1 MERFRQRYGIAL
13 TKKKVQEIIL
23 VLMAWEV
30 VFAFSY
36 LGYIELPV
44 VSTTTLHILVIVA
57 AMMLG
62 AEGSVP
68 VVCVFAATSMW
79 IGSYTPAQ
87 LDRLFSPF
95 VSGMPLGPLM
105 LAFARVLFAAGA
117 GWLFDL
123 YFRKPRKYV
132 YLGIAAVA
140 AASTF
145 LHGLCI
151 FGALYCFF
159 PMLRQM
165 ILENLFSYPMFRDW
179 LSYALAMISCCGVHA
194 VLSRESVKTHLSEL
208 CDCPRPVQERGNR
221 KLLFYSETVAAAAG
235 VLCFLFLR
243 KVIFKEL
250 RLQGVIGSEELYRNI
265 TAFLL
270 QAMAALMALFCI
282 VSILLQ
288 WIYEYYTAQ
297 RLQLDKKLMEQRMK
311 SSVDAA
317 DWRTMSIWSSTRL
330 PFRQI
335 LPCS

>member
-13 TKKKVQEIIL
+13 MKKKVQEIIL

-95 VSGMPLGPLM
+95 VSGMPLGSLM

-123 YFRKPRKYV
+123 YFRKRRLLLPAPFFTGCAFLRRY
-132 YLGIAAVA
+132 IA
-140 AASTF
+140 
-145 LHGLCI
+145 
-151 FGALYCFF
+151 
-159 PMLRQM
+159 
-165 ILENLFSYPMFRDW
+165 FSP
-179 LSYALAMISCCGVHA
+179 CCG
-194 VLSRESVKTHLSEL
+194 K
-208 CDCPRPVQERGNR
+208 
-221 KLLFYSETVAAAAG
+221 
-235 VLCFLFLR
+235 
-243 KVIFKEL
+243 
-250 RLQGVIGSEELYRNI
+250 
-265 TAFLL
+265 
-270 QAMAALMALFCI
+270 
-282 VSILLQ
+282 
-288 WIYEYYTAQ
+288 
-297 RLQLDKKLMEQRMK
+297 
-311 SSVDAA
+311 
-317 DWRTMSIWSSTRL
+317 
-330 PFRQI
+330 
-335 LPCS
+335 